1 MAGRRAQRR
10 ARALDRSFFW
20 NVWKMLGLGGFLTS
34 TEFLSQIASIISAV
48 LTFLVGD
55 LIANL
60 FAGL

>member
-1 MAGRRAQRR
+1 MLGSWASPSVESER
-10 ARALDRSFFW
+10 FYK
-20 NVWKMLGLGGFLTS
+20 NVWKMLDMGGFLTS
-34 TEFLSQIASIISAV
+34 MEFLSQIASIISVV